1 MHFSLMKDTARP
13 LNQSHEYQLFFLED
27 AKFSTNQV
35 VLKTGT
41 IAGGDATKTDELVML
56 GNVNT
61 AVGTL
66 FSTAFTEGVW
76 HNFGVVMDFDAK
88 FVVSVSPI
96 VVLANETQQ
105 HDTNPLLPK
114 HRRTHVCYS
123 CYRQR
128 RLWTRTMAFR
138 SS

>member
-1 MHFSLMKDTARP
+1 MKDVARP

-41 IAGGDATKTDELVML
+41 IAGLANASAGTDQLVML

-88 FVVSVSPI
+88 FVLPSLSHSV
-96 VVLANETQQ
+96 T
-105 HDTNPLLPK
+105 D
-114 HRRTHVCYS
+114 
-123 CYRQR
+123 
-128 RLWTRTMAFR
+128 FR
-138 SS
+138 